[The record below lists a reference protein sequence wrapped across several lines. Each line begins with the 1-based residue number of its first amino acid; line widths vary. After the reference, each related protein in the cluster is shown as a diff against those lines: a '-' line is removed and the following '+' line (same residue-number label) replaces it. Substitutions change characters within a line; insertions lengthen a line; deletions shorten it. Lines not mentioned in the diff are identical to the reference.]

1 MEDVCSRI
9 IAPAVHEYMADD
21 DVTRIHASARE
32 RGSQ

>member
-21 DVTRIHASARE
+21 DIRRIHASARE